1 MKKRYIANCLKQ
13 YKKSSPLRLH
23 MPGHKGEN
31 RLGLGNSY
39 SYDVTELSFSDNL
52 ADPTSVIKSAEEDIA
67 RLCSAKKSYLLT
79 GGSTLGVL
87 ASIYAIKHLGKKL
100 IVQKGS
106 HKSVFNAL
114 QLLNIQPVFLNEK
127 SENGLIT
134 VKTFENED
142 LFESADNDLIG
153 ALITSPDY
161 FGRSADLKKISKIL
175 HKNGKVLI
183 VDGAHGGHF
192 AKFNKECYAGKYA
205 DVWVDGAHK
214 TLNTLTQ
221 GAVLNLNNLD
231 LQEGIEKGLDIFST
245 SSPSYLIMASIE
257 DGVKALH
264 ESSTKKLNEFILNTE
279 KVKKTV
285 LSKGF
290 SLVESDDILK
300 IGINLNNLANGY
312 EVGEYLEKKGIFAE
326 LVSDNYLLFMLGLNF
341 SSEQADRLIDAL
353 NGIILKQQKTQNLK
367 KNTKLQV
374 KTSYLQAVNSP
385 YEWVDVKNAKGLVCA
400 ENAGLFPP
408 CYPLIVAGEVFDNRV
423 IDQLLNK
430 NTFGVKNGKVKVV
443 KER

>member
-1 MKKRYIANCLKQ
+1 M
-13 YKKSSPLRLH
+13 
-23 MPGHKGEN
+23 
-31 RLGLGNSY
+31 
-39 SYDVTELSFSDNL
+39 
-52 ADPTSVIKSAEEDIA
+52 
-67 RLCSAKKSYLLT
+67 
-79 GGSTLGVL
+79 
-87 ASIYAIKHLGKKL
+87 
-100 IVQKGS
+100 
-106 HKSVFNAL
+106 
-114 QLLNIQPVFLNEK
+114 
-127 SENGLIT
+127 
-134 VKTFENED
+134 
-142 LFESADNDLIG
+142 
-153 ALITSPDY
+153 
-161 FGRSADLKKISKIL
+161 
-175 HKNGKVLI
+175 
-183 VDGAHGGHF
+183 
-192 AKFNKECYAGKYA
+192 
-205 DVWVDGAHK
+205 
-214 TLNTLTQ
+214 
-221 GAVLNLNNLD
+221 
-231 LQEGIEKGLDIFST
+231 
-245 SSPSYLIMASIE
+245 
-257 DGVKALH
+257 H